1 MAADVE
7 PAPAIRQRKP
17 KTYDGLGERRAMGE
31 FRGRETAKGKQS
43 VGARNR
49 QADRQIDSGDGDRVR
64 VRDGGWEGGGGV
76 QRCRE
81 LKKPQQRARA
91 L

>member
-1 MAADVE
+1 MSRSTPLVVSHRPMAADVE

-17 KTYDGLGERRAMGE
+17 KTYDGLGKRRAMGE

-49 QADRQIDSGDGDRVR
+49 QTDRQTAAMEI
-64 VRDGGWEGGGGV
+64 E
-76 QRCRE
+76 
-81 LKKPQQRARA
+81 
-91 L
+91 

>member
-7 PAPAIRQRKP
+7 PAPAIRQRNP
-17 KTYDGLGERRAMGE
+17 KTYDGLGETRAVGE

-49 QADRQIDSGDGDRVR
+49 QTDIQTDNDEDRVR
-64 VRDGGWEGGGGV
+64 VRGGGGGGSGGLEG
-76 QRCRE
+76 CRDVGN
-81 LKKPQQRARA
+81 
-91 L
+91 

>member
-7 PAPAIRQRKP
+7 PAPAIRQRNP
-17 KTYDGLGERRAMGE
+17 KMYDGLGETRAVGE

-49 QADRQIDSGDGDRVR
+49 QTDIQTDNDGDRVR
-64 VRDGGWEGGGGV
+64 VSDGGGGGSGGLEGYRDV
-76 QRCRE
+76 GN
-81 LKKPQQRARA
+81 
-91 L
+91 